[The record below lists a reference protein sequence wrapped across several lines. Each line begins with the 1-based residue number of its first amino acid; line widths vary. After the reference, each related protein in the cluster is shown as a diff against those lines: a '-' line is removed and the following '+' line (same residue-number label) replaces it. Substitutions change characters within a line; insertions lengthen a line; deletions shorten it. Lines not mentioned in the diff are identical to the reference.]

1 MSLVSAALRDGA
13 LRVVL
18 CNAKKRNPLSGEA
31 LSQLEQALKMASDK
45 TCRAVVITAE
55 GPVFSAGHD
64 LRELKAI
71 GPEKQ
76 YELFSRCGKLMNS
89 IRDLE
94 VPVLAAVEGLAA
106 AAGCQLVAACDL
118 AAAGPDARF
127 SLPGASVGLF
137 CSAPSVPVVRCV
149 SQKAAAYMLYTG
161 SNIDAHQALGY
172 GLISHRTDSNDAL
185 QSLVEDIVQD
195 IARKPR
201 DVITLGKRFLQRD
214 ARKQELQSYGE
225 AARVMADNLQ
235 LNNGKEGLEA
245 FIEKR
250 HPHWK

>member
-1 MSLVSAALRDGA
+1 MSVVSATLRNGA

-18 CNAKKRNPLSGEA
+18 CNLKKRNPLSTEA
-31 LSQLEQALKMASDK
+31 LDQFENALKTASDK
-45 TCRAVVITAE
+45 TCRAVVVAAE

-64 LRELKAI
+64 LRELRAMS
-71 GPEKQ
+71 PEKQ
-76 YELFSRCGKLMNS
+76 FELFSRCGNLMNS
-89 IRDLE
+89 LRHLE
-94 VPVLAAVEGLAA
+94 VPVLAAVGGLAA

-118 AAAGPDARF
+118 AVAGPDARF

-161 SNIDAHQALGY
+161 ATINARQALQY
-172 GLISHRTDSNDAL
+172 GLISHRTDSNEAL
-185 QSLVEDIVQD
+185 ETLVEEIVQE

-201 DVITLGKRFLQRD
+201 DVITLGKRFLQRGV
-214 ARKQELQSYGE
+214 RKEELISYGE

-235 LNNGKEGLEA
+235 LSNGKEGLEA

-250 HPHWK
+250 HPHWR